1 MEADKSFSLIP
12 LAVDD
17 IHHRVDVIFKN
28 ELIFPIKAIHFVCTV
43 MSPMLGV
50 PKGRK
55 ASNQALFLVEKV
67 GYKAAWFDNFCEIST
82 LVRDQSLLN
91 F

>member
-1 MEADKSFSLIP
+1 MTHRLQLRTKSFCSISYFIVIEQREGIEADKSFSLIP

-55 ASNQALFLVEKV
+55 ASN
-67 GYKAAWFDNFCEIST
+67 
-82 LVRDQSLLN
+82 
-91 F
+91 